1 MLLWI
6 FVLFLLGAIA
16 FVDSVYNFGEIFR
29 QINSVM
35 FLLVSMGLLV
45 RTTTLKRRGRLENY
59 KNRVGRLERDIKT
72 LSNTKSP
79 IDF

>member
-6 FVLFLLGAIA
+6 FVLFLLGTIA

-59 KNRVGRLERDIKT
+59 KNRVVRLERDIKT

>member
-1 MLLWI
+1 MILWI
-6 FVLFLLGAIA
+6 SVLFLLGAVA
-16 FVDSVYNFGEIFR
+16 FFDSVYNFGEIFR

-45 RTTTLKRRGRLENY
+45 RTATLKRRGRLENF
-59 KNRVGRLERDIKT
+59 KNRVGRLEKDIKS

>member
-1 MLLWI
+1 MFIWV
-6 FVLFLLGAIA
+6 FVLFCLSSVA
-16 FVDSVYNFGEIFR
+16 FIDSVYNLGEIFR
-29 QINSVM
+29 QVNSVM

-59 KNRVGRLERDIKT
+59 KTRVGHLERDIKS
-72 LSNTKSP
+72 LSNSKQG

>member
-1 MLLWI
+1 MFIWVFI
-6 FVLFLLGAIA
+6 LFCLGLVA
-16 FVDSVYNFGEIFR
+16 FIDSVYNFGEIFR

-59 KNRVGRLERDIKT
+59 KSRVGKLERDIKS
-72 LSNTKSP
+72 LSNNKQA

>member
-1 MLLWI
+1 MILWI
-6 FVLFLLGAIA
+6 SILFLLGAVA

-59 KNRVGRLERDIKT
+59 KNRVGRLERDIKS

>member
-16 FVDSVYNFGEIFR
+16 FIDSVYNFGEIFR

-45 RTTTLKRRGRLENY
+45 RTPTLKRRGRLENY
-59 KNRVGRLERDIKT
+59 QNRVGRPERDIKS

>member
-1 MLLWI
+1 MIIWI

-16 FVDSVYNFGEIFR
+16 FIDSVYNFGEIFR

-45 RTTTLKRRGRLENY
+45 RTTTLKRRGRLENF
-59 KNRVGRLERDIKT
+59 KTRVGKLERDIKT
-72 LSNTKSP
+72 LSNSKSP